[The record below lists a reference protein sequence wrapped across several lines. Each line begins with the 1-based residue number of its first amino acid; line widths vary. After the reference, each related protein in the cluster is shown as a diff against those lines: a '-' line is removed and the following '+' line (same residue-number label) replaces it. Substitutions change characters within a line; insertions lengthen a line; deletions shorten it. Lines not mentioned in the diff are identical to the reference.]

1 MKVPPFKHKETVK
14 GWAVWFIQ
22 PKQNFLY
29 TKTFKTRK
37 EAREYWAYKTSK
49 NPKYKVV
56 KVEETVLTNV
66 RMIP

>member
-1 MKVPPFKHKETVK
+1 MEFKNITKTK
-14 GWAVWFIQ
+14 GWAIWFIQ

-37 EAREYWAYKTSK
+37 EAREYWAWKTNK

-56 KVEETVLTNV
+56 KVEESVVNTVK
-66 RMIP
+66 MIS